1 VAPQAKQEKNA
12 TKTGTLLAALADALH
27 NVQSLRA
34 PNLSQVS
41 FEYIHIRKSLHAR
54 GEEYVHPHLNHL

>member
-12 TKTGTLLAALADALH
+12 TKTGTLLAALADAQH

-34 PNLSQVS
+34 PNLGQVS
-41 FEYIHIRKSLHAR
+41 FEYIRKGLHAR
-54 GEEYVHPHLNHL
+54 GEEYVHPT